1 MEYSE
6 GTGSYEAEFLE
17 QILDTGFRYGVP
29 YKIDKKKWDEILEKY
44 GEKTR
49 FKDTDVVKFHSDY
62 SLSDYR
68 DGKLFSYAFYA
79 WPQNSPEGSEDFYEC
94 IQFSDYKYNDKHKE
108 AYENFIHEIVK
119 CIICIDHDSMDKLIR
134 EKMEERDRISREI
147 AELSMMQVDKKY
159 TPMTKDEI
167 KIGTKVWYHP
177 VIGEPDRREGVITSE
192 PYEMCGT
199 MCCMID
205 SCTGCVAIEALEKR

>member
-1 MEYSE
+1 MEYSSA
-6 GTGSYEAEFLE
+6 TGSYEAEFLE

-49 FKDTDVVKFHSDY
+49 FNDADVVKFHSDY

-68 DGKLFSYAFYA
+68 DGKLYSYAFFA

-108 AYENFIHEIVK
+108 AYESFIHEIVK
-119 CIICIDHDSMDKLIR
+119 CIVGIDRECLKKLIAAKVAER
-134 EKMEERDRISREI
+134 EKISAEIEELN
-147 AELSMMQVDKKY
+147 EL
-159 TPMTKDEI
+159 
-167 KIGTKVWYHP
+167 
-177 VIGEPDRREGVITSE
+177 
-192 PYEMCGT
+192 
-199 MCCMID
+199 
-205 SCTGCVAIEALEKR
+205 